1 MEVRSHRLIDSF
13 RTLSDASLAGSEE
26 YDPTQPLL
34 VEGNTPT
41 SKPPS
46 RLSRLGLP
54 PREDGPGT
62 LPVIS
67 LEDSPSTTPG
77 SSILVSVII
86 LAKTIMGAGMAA
98 LPHAFEMLG
107 LLTAGA
113 FLLLVAYMTHFTNQS
128 LALGTVVT
136 GHMSYPEVVRVLCGK
151 PGSLLLLLS
160 LVCRCAGLMIIYI
173 IISADVLAGHPG
185 SPGLVCDLLGADGS
199 GWCGN
204 RQLAAGTVAALC
216 IAPLVTPKRLSST
229 VITSWI
235 GMVAVGTWVVVTAAL
250 VGAAAVQGKA
260 FTVFWLPDPDAFSGG
275 MLQEVTQIVA
285 VLPVLGTA
293 YTCQMT
299 IHHIMRDLKPFTERR
314 VTVMSAAAITICTL
328 FFLSVAVGSQVAF
341 GPSIPADVL
350 TLFNAKNLEPL
361 VGAACGRAFYILV
374 RLGFLLS
381 VITIAPSQMAPYR
394 ESLSRLLAGRE
405 LQGAPNYLVTYL
417 SLALFYLI
425 AMHSG
430 SIWVPIQFVGAT
442 AGGWSRWWWREWATL
457 ARAAAARVTCVSLA
471 RSLLVPP
478 CSPAPGR
485 PGSYVP
491 GRRSADCVHLPGPG
505 GLEGAQ
511 GEGPCGDGLA
521 GLLAVECV
529 GAHRTGRAASCG
541 RRGCGAVLF

>member
-381 VITIAPSQMAPYR
+381 VITIAPSQASKRCAGLMAPYR

-442 AGGWSRWWWREWATL
+442 AGALIAFIFPALVALKALKGRDPVGYWQWNAWAL
-457 ARAAAARVTCVSLA
+457 IVLGVLQAV
-471 RSLLVPP
+471 
-478 CSPAPGR
+478 
-485 PGSYVP
+485 
-491 GRRSADCVHLPGPG
+491 
-505 GLEGAQ
+505 
-511 GEGPCGDGLA
+511 A
-521 GLLAVECV
+521 GVA
-529 GAHRTGRAASCG
+529 
-541 RRGCGAVLF
+541 AVLFFSDKGHNASGSGLMAYLF